1 MKRNSLIHNTK
12 FSENWPLNLGLQD
25 RSFQIEVSLIPI
37 FKIILYITIIITETT
52 RFNKVTTKVNTLYLF
67 DAATKL
73 DPTLKKIRKSRNE
86 KINIQLKAPL

>member
-1 MKRNSLIHNTK
+1 MKNVSKSNK
-12 FSENWPLNLGLQD
+12 SK
-25 RSFQIEVSLIPI
+25 RSKYNKNIFFQIEISLIPI

>member
-1 MKRNSLIHNTK
+1 MKNVSKSNK
-12 FSENWPLNLGLQD
+12 SK
-25 RSFQIEVSLIPI
+25 RSKYNKNIFFQIEISLIPI

-73 DPTLKKIRKSRNE
+73 DPTLKKIRKSRNK

>member
-1 MKRNSLIHNTK
+1 MKNVSKSNESK
-12 FSENWPLNLGLQD
+12 
-25 RSFQIEVSLIPI
+25 RSKYNKNIFFQIEISLIPI

>member
-1 MKRNSLIHNTK
+1 MKNVSKSNESK
-12 FSENWPLNLGLQD
+12 
-25 RSFQIEVSLIPI
+25 RSKYNKNIFFQIEISLIPI

-86 KINIQLKAPL
+86 KTNIQLKAPL

>member
-1 MKRNSLIHNTK
+1 MKNVSKSNESK
-12 FSENWPLNLGLQD
+12 
-25 RSFQIEVSLIPI
+25 RSKYNKNIFFQIEISLIPI

-86 KINIQLKAPL
+86 TINIQLKAPL